1 VIRYIQD
8 PRVTFKDL
16 QKLVESQSQ
25 PDQTSPLFD
34 RLRDKPFWIFDQ
46 HQHKLEDIKTKGQC
60 CFWHMIGPP
69 QKDNHDMPVLP
80 YQRTVYEAL
89 QSYKHLWILKSRG
102 IGLSSFMLRYIA
114 WCCVSGVYSP
124 NDRACVV
131 VGPRLD
137 LAEDLIARF
146 KSLFTKTAYTQ
157 SFDRTASTVAF
168 VNGVSVEAFPSHH
181 TSSMRGL
188 DSVKCIFSDESDY
201 YNPAEQNELRAV
213 IEGYI
218 GKPNS
223 VNA

>member
-1 VIRYIQD
+1 
-8 PRVTFKDL
+8 
-16 QKLVESQSQ
+16 
-25 PDQTSPLFD
+25 
-34 RLRDKPFWIFDQ
+34 
-46 HQHKLEDIKTKGQC
+46 
-60 CFWHMIGPP
+60 MIGPP

-131 VGPRLD
+131 VVPRLD